1 MCVSPASHQVA
12 AWHCPQWND
21 FSDLPGF
28 QHLPRLIT
36 VLGISM
42 MINLAAQTT
51 KKKFKVKTCD
61 RAINNHV

>member
-1 MCVSPASHQVA
+1 MF
-12 AWHCPQWND
+12 PQLPTRGQPGTVHNRWND

-51 KKKFKVKTCD
+51 KKKV
-61 RAINNHV
+61 